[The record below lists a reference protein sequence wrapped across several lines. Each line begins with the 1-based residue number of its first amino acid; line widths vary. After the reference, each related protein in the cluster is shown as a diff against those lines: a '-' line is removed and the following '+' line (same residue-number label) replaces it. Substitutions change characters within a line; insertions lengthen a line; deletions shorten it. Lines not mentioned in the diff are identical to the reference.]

1 MAVSSVSEMATI
13 APTTAAVPASVAA
26 PDVVPE
32 DAPDKTTTA
41 ASRTAQ
47 ICKSKIISTTADKLG
62 MRPADVKKVIDL
74 LFKQIVDE
82 VAAGKKV
89 AIDEFGSW
97 NAQERK
103 ERNGVNPK
111 TQAKIVIPAKRV
123 ATFTPSKFFK
133 STVASKPDADE
144 GSVSSEVPSGSDDGA
159 AAAPPAVPAKA

>member
-1 MAVSSVSEMATI
+1 MAAI

-41 ASRTAQ
+41 ATSRTAQ

-133 STVASKPDADE
+133 STVASKPDGDE
-144 GSVSSEVPSGSDDGA
+144 GSVSSEVPSGSDDGVA
-159 AAAPPAVPAKA
+159 ATAPPVPVKAA